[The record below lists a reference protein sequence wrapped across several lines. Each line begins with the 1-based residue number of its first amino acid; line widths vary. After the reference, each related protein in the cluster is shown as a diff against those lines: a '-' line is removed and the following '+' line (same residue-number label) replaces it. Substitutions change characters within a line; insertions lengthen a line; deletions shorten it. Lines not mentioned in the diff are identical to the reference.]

1 MNYNT
6 FLITGGAGFI
16 GFHLSKKLL
25 EQGYTVIG
33 YDNVNDYYDTN
44 LKEQRIK
51 ILKQNKNYLF
61 YKADVENYDL
71 LERVVKGHDIQFIVN
86 LAAQAGVRYSLT
98 NPRSYIDSNIIGMF
112 NILEVCRNCKVKHL
126 LYASSSSVYGSSK
139 EEKFKEDQKVDFPI
153 SLYAATKKSNE
164 LFAHVYSDNFN
175 INTIGLR
182 FFTVYGPYGRPDMA
196 YYGFTEK
203 ILRGDTIDVY
213 NYGNQYRDFTYIDD
227 LIDGIDKIIHIEMK
241 RDIKGHYEIFNIGNG
256 KPVKLMDFIYNL
268 EKVIGKKAKLNFTE
282 KVIGDVEKT
291 FADISLLNKLTGY
304 QPNTSINEGL
314 QKFYTWYKCFYNI
327 EEY

>member
-1 MNYNT
+1 MNNST

-33 YDNVNDYYDTN
+33 YDNVNDYYDTS
-44 LKEQRIK
+44 LKDNRIK
-51 ILKQNKNYLF
+51 ILEQYKDYFF
-61 YKADVENYDL
+61 YKADIENYAL
-71 LERVVKGHDIQFIVN
+71 LEKVVKDHNIQFIVN

-126 LYASSSSVYGSSK
+126 LYASSSSVYGNSK
-139 EEKFKEDQKVDFPI
+139 EDKFKEDQKVDFPI

-164 LFAHVYSDNFN
+164 LFAHVYSNNFG

-213 NYGNQYRDFTYIDD
+213 NYGNQYRDFTFIDD
-227 LIDGIDKIIHIEMK
+227 LIDGIDKIIHIKMK
-241 RDIKGHYEIFNIGNG
+241 KDFKGSYEIFNIGNG
-256 KPVKLMDFIYNL
+256 KPVKLMDFINNL
-268 EKVIGKKAKLNFTE
+268 EIVIGKKAKLNFTE

-291 FADISLLNKLTGY
+291 FADISMLNKLTGY

-314 QKFYTWYKCFYNI
+314 QKFYTWYKGFYNI
-327 EEY
+327 EE

>member
-1 MNYNT
+1 MNNNA

-33 YDNVNDYYDTN
+33 YDNLNDYYDTS
-44 LKEQRIK
+44 LKDKRIK
-51 ILKQNKNYLF
+51 ILEQNKDYLF
-61 YKADVENYDL
+61 YKADVGNYEL
-71 LERVVKGHDIQFIVN
+71 LEKVVKEHDIQFIVN

-112 NILEVCRNCKVKHL
+112 NVLEVCRNCKVKHL

-164 LFAHVYSDNFN
+164 LFAHVYSNNFS

-241 RDIKGHYEIFNIGNG
+241 KDINGYYEIFNIGNG
-256 KPVKLMDFIYNL
+256 KPVKLMDFINNL

-291 FADISLLNKLTGY
+291 FADISMLHKLTGY

-314 QKFYTWYKCFYNI
+314 QKFYTWYKGFYNI
-327 EEY
+327 EEC